1 MNKKTSNANERLH
14 NQRLMSLGVLA
25 GGVAHDFNNILTGMM
40 GHIAFIKRIVDKDE
54 KKNSALL
61 ESVLSIE
68 DAITKAS
75 GLTKQILNF
84 SRLKL
89 NDEKKVLDLEKVFK
103 DTIILL
109 RASIPPIFEIETK
122 LEKNIYVEAVE
133 ASISQ
138 ILINLVVNA
147 RDALK
152 LCKDKQDKDNQSK
165 GTQGKNKDTL
175 KIKIVLEKTEDNFC
189 KFSVTDNGIGMS
201 KEVKE
206 KILLPYFTTKG
217 DKGTGLGLYTVCEII
232 KSLEGKL
239 SIVSKEGVGT
249 SFRIKLP
256 LAKTKV
262 EENAKDDKTQ
272 VKKQVKKS
280 AKILFV
286 DDEEVIRDVFFEG
299 LKFLGYDVVAA
310 SGTKEAYDAFKKER
324 GKFDLVITD
333 MLMPDG
339 SGEDLYIDLMSI
351 RPDVKVIVISGFSAK
366 EAVDKMLAY
375 GAKAFL
381 AKPFSIE
388 ELDSKIQEV
397 L

>member
-1 MNKKTSNANERLH
+1 MDKKNNNPNERLH

-40 GHIAFIKRIVDKDE
+40 GHIAFIKRNLE
-54 KKNSALL
+54 KNSKSNSKNSNDLMD
-61 ESVLSIE
+61 SVVSIE
-68 DAITKAS
+68 SAITKAS
-75 GLTKQILNF
+75 SLTKQILNF

-89 NDEKKVLDLEKVFK
+89 NDEKKVLNLTKVFE
-103 DTIILL
+103 DTIFLL
-109 RASIPPIFEIETK
+109 RASIPPMIEIENK

-152 LCKDKQDKDNQSK
+152 QCENKEGLKIQIVLSKDKDNY
-165 GTQGKNKDTL
+165 
-175 KIKIVLEKTEDNFC
+175 C
-189 KFSVTDNGIGMS
+189 KFSVTDNGIGIS
-201 KEVKE
+201 KEVQE

-217 DKGTGLGLYTVCEII
+217 DNGTGLGLYTVCDIV
-232 KSLEGKL
+232 KSLKGKL
-239 SIVSKEGVGT
+239 SIASKEGVGS

-256 LAKTKV
+256 MAKNV
-262 EENAKDDKTQ
+262 NDEENKKDNKSNE
-272 VKKQVKKS
+272 KINKKS

-381 AKPFSIE
+381 PKPFSIE